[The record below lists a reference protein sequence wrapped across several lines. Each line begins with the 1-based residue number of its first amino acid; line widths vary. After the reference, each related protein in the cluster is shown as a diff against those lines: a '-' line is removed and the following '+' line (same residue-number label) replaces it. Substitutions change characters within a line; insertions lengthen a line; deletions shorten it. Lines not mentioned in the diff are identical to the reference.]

1 MKRLFCA
8 VLALFTVAALLFSF
22 VGCGGNSDKDD
33 DTDDST
39 SREFPDFFDF
49 EDVSVEKTILVD
61 EAGVKI
67 TARDI
72 ATRGS
77 RGVRLMLI
85 IENNTD
91 KTLSFRAHST
101 AVNGIMVDSQMHT
114 EVDAGKRVYSHV
126 EFPVGEFER
135 SEMHD
140 VADIE
145 LCFDVFDTESWEV
158 HFASERIFVRTSLAD
173 ESDYN
178 YDYTGTLVYEDEELT
193 IIAQGLTEVE
203 DEFAAGFILCVDNR
217 TERNVTVQAY
227 DVRLNGNP
235 VTAIFNAEVI
245 PERTVAAVMRFL
257 ESEFEKYKIEQ
268 YGKEETDTEEEAETE
283 KRDPIMSIEFTLHIF
298 DSDTWEKIADSERI
312 TLWFEVEG

>member
-1 MKRLFCA
+1 MKRLLCA
-8 VLALFTVAALLFSF
+8 VLALFTVAALLFGF
-22 VGCGGNSDKDD
+22 VGCGGRGD

-39 SREFPDFFDF
+39 SRETLEVFDF
-49 EDVSVEKTILVD
+49 EDVSVEKTLLVD
-61 EAGVKI
+61 EQGVKI
-67 TARDI
+67 WARDI

-91 KTLSFRAHST
+91 KMLTFRAHSA
-101 AVNGIMVDSQMHT
+101 AVNGIMVDSDMHA
-114 EVDAGKRVYSHV
+114 EVDSGKRVYSHV

-135 SEMHD
+135 SEMHG

-145 LCFDVFDTESWEV
+145 LCFDVFDAESWEV
-158 HFASERIFVRTSLAD
+158 HFESERILVKTTLSD
-173 ESDYN
+173 ISDYA

-203 DEFAAGFILCVDNR
+203 DKFAAGLILGVDNHGG
-217 TERNVTVQAY
+217 RNVTVQAY

-268 YGKEETDTEEEAETE
+268 YGKQETDTEEEETE
-283 KRDPIMSIEFTLHIF
+283 KLDPIMSIEFTLHIF

-312 TLWFEVEG
+312 TLWFEVEE

>member
-1 MKRLFCA
+1 MKRLLCA
-8 VLALFTVAALLFSF
+8 VLALFTVAALLFGF
-22 VGCGGNSDKDD
+22 VGCGGKDD

-39 SREFPDFFDF
+39 SRESAELFDF
-49 EDVSVEKTILVD
+49 ENVSLEKTVLVD
-61 EAGVKI
+61 EADVKI
-67 TARDI
+67 TARGI

-85 IENNTD
+85 IENNTG
-91 KTLSFRAHST
+91 KTLAFRAHS
-101 AVNGIMVDSQMHT
+101 ASVNGIMVDSDMHT
-114 EVDAGKRVYSHV
+114 EVDPGKRVYSHV

-135 SEMHD
+135 SKMHG

-145 LCFDVFDTESWEV
+145 LCFDVFDAESWEV
-158 HFASERIFVRTSLAD
+158 HFKSERISVKTTLYE

-178 YDYTGTLVYEDEELT
+178 YDYTGTLVYDNGELT
-193 IIAQGLTEVE
+193 VIAQGLTEVE
-203 DEFAAGFILCVDNR
+203 DKFAAGLILCVDNR
-217 TERNVTVQAY
+217 SERNITVQAY

-268 YGKEETDTEEEAETE
+268 YGKDETGTEEEETE
-283 KRDPIMSIEFTLHIF
+283 NLDPIMSIEFTLHIF
-298 DSDTWEKIADSERI
+298 DSDTWEKIADSDRV
-312 TLWFEVEG
+312 TLRFEVN